1 MKGSPRLP
9 VRHRAL
15 TGIVILASTGWAVC
29 GVGARAQQPVL
40 DRLETLPRFER
51 VARMQGALRE
61 APPFE
66 SGAVVAT
73 WADDSRSFAYTLN
86 GRRYRFDLATM
97 TSAEAGAAGARVAGE
112 PSPPDAPGPCPRVF
126 VERGRQSACAASPDR
141 TMKAF
146 YRDRNLFLSRVDG
159 TNELA
164 VTNDGSA
171 ESRIKYG
178 VASWVYGEE
187 LDQTTAIWW
196 APDGKKV
203 AFYRFDERAVRD
215 YYVTTSQTALQDA
228 VDVEAYPKAGTD
240 NPVADV
246 LVYDLASRTTV
257 RLDIRDGKPFA
268 DEVLGYY
275 AYAVMWA
282 PDSSEVR
289 MFRTTRRQ
297 QEMEL
302 AGCSPLTGTCR
313 RIVHEAW
320 PTGLIENRPVFRAL
334 ADGRRFLWSTDRTG
348 WRNYE
353 LREFTGG
360 LVRPLTT
367 NAFDAVSIVR
377 VDETNGA
384 LFYMA
389 RDGDNVMKRQLH
401 RVPLQGGADRRL
413 TDPRFTHDVRLSPDG
428 RYFVDVFQAHD
439 RAPATQLVS
448 VETGATTPIATSDLA
463 RMTEL
468 ALRPLEYF
476 SYLADD
482 GRTRLTG
489 SIEFP
494 SDFDAARRYPVLVSV
509 YGGPE
514 DDDEVPNEQ
523 FGVAAPMTEYGL
535 LRVQLSTRARPGFGR
550 RVLDSLYRKL
560 GQTEVADLAAGV
572 KALGARPYVDSSRV
586 GIYGTSYGGY
596 AAAMAV
602 LRYPD
607 LFAAASAASPVS
619 DWRLYDTIYT
629 ERYMGLP
636 TDNADGY
643 DRGSVLQWAGKLRGR
658 LLLYYG
664 TADNNV
670 HPSNSL
676 QLIQAFGR
684 AGKSIEVQVGPD
696 AEHSAVP
703 MGRMM
708 EFFVEN
714 LIVNPGR
721 LRVN

>member
-1 MKGSPRLP
+1 MERRHAPR
-9 VRHRAL
+9 RRRWGRA
-15 TGIVILASTGWAVC
+15 VILALLALGVC
-29 GVGARAQQPVL
+29 GGGAQAQAPVL
-40 DRLETLPRFER
+40 DRLPALPRFDR
-51 VARMQGALRE
+51 VVRMQDALRE

-66 SGAVVAT
+66 SGEVVAA
-73 WADDSRSFAYTLN
+73 WADDSRSFTYSLR

-97 TSAEAGAAGARVAGE
+97 TSVETGAAASEPGAESGASE
-112 PSPPDAPGPCPRVF
+112 AAGPCPRVF
-126 VERGRQSACAASPDR
+126 VERGRQSACASSPDR
-141 TMKAF
+141 TLKAF
-146 YRDRNLFLSRVDG
+146 HRDQNLYLSRADG
-159 TNELA
+159 SNEVA
-164 VTNDGSA
+164 ISTDGSA

-196 APDGKKV
+196 APDGRKV

-215 YYVTTSQTALQDA
+215 YYVTIGQTSLQDA
-228 VDVEAYPKAGTD
+228 VDVEAFPKAGTD
-240 NPVADV
+240 NPIADV

-257 RLDIRDGKPFA
+257 KLDVRDGKAFA
-268 DEVLGYY
+268 DDVLGYY
-275 AYAVMWA
+275 VYAIGWA

-289 MFRTTRRQ
+289 MYRTTRRQ
-297 QEMEL
+297 QEMEFS
-302 AGCSPLTGTCR
+302 GCSPLTATCR

-320 PTGLIENRPVFRAL
+320 PTGWIENRPAFRAL
-334 ADGRRFLWSTDRTG
+334 ADGRRFLWSSNRTG

-353 LREFTGG
+353 LRDFAGS
-360 LVRPLTT
+360 LVRPLT
-367 NAFDAVSIVR
+367 AHPFDAASIVR
-377 VDETNGA
+377 VDEANGA

-389 RDGDNVMKRQLH
+389 RDGDNAMKLQLH
-401 RVPLQGGADRRL
+401 RAPFQGGTDRRL

-428 RYFVDVFQAHD
+428 RFFVDVFQAHD
-439 RAPATQLVS
+439 QPPVTQLVNVS
-448 VETGATTPIATSDLA
+448 TGEATPVATSNLS
-463 RMTEL
+463 RML
-468 ALRPLEYF
+468 ALGLRPVEYF
-476 SYLADD
+476 SYLAAD
-482 GRTRLTG
+482 GRTMLTG
-489 SIEFP
+489 SIEVP
-494 SDFDAARRYPVLVSV
+494 SDFDPARRYPVLISV

-514 DDDEVPNEQ
+514 DDGDVPDERFV
-523 FGVAAPMTEYGL
+523 VASPMTEYGL
-535 LRVQLSTRARPGFGR
+535 LRVELSTRAMPGLGR

-560 GQTEVADLAAGV
+560 GQTEVEDLAAGV
-572 KALGARPYVDSSRV
+572 RALGTRPYVDAARV

-596 AAAMAV
+596 AAAMAL

-629 ERYMGLP
+629 ERYMRLP
-636 TDNADGY
+636 AENADGY
-643 DRGSVLQWAGKLRGR
+643 DRGSLLQFAPRLRGR

-676 QLIQAFGR
+676 QLIQAFSR

-696 AEHSAVP
+696 AGHSAVP